1 MKAPNQGILNRVKL
15 IFYLGDFQASTYLE
29 NVMIKILF
37 VKNFFQALI
46 FSALLSLMVCS
57 LVKIFFV
64 FLAKVVKQSRHNGIL
79 SAV

>member
-29 NVMIKILF
+29 NVVIKILF
-37 VKNFFQALI
+37 VKNFFQVLI

-57 LVKIFFV
+57 QAKIFFV
-64 FLAKVVKQSRHNGIL
+64 CFSRKWSSNQDIMAL
-79 SAV
+79 